1 MDMGSGT
8 SLSYHFMDSVIC
20 LTFTFFHIHFC
31 FNIYIYTILYWCN
44 LWSQKS
50 YIFAWYTGTY
60 WKKTTTI
67 TKKNQ
72 IFINHLSSGYEV
84 IFQVVQLSPSSY
96 IFPSVVRDGI
106 KFALNVNLSSGT
118 ALISASNP
126 ASMLRQ
132 WVMIFQF
139 LAGQVLRKFTSGI
152 KIRACRVFLVS

>member
-1 MDMGSGT
+1 MQPLIT
-8 SLSYHFMDSVIC
+8 EIV
-20 LTFTFFHIHFC
+20 HFC
-31 FNIYIYTILYWCN
+31 LIHWDLLKKNN
-44 LWSQKS
+44 NNN
-50 YIFAWYTGTY
+50 
-60 WKKTTTI
+60 KKT
-67 TKKNQ
+67 Q

-132 WVMIFQF
+132 
-139 LAGQVLRKFTSGI
+139 
-152 KIRACRVFLVS
+152 